1 MLLLQEN
8 MLFVHMNLPVSEIML
23 TAWLKQ
29 GIQTL
34 PGQRHRDFFNLS
46 TKVGRVGTRK
56 YESVSQFGEF

>member
-29 GIQTL
+29 GMQTL

-46 TKVGRVGTRK
+46 TKVGRVGT
-56 YESVSQFGEF
+56 